1 MVKIYRLKQD
11 ETVKAVRKG
20 SVTISI
26 VGLGYVGLPLSA
38 LFAVEGAKVIGCDI
52 DPKIVKLLNEGKSHI
67 VEHDVASLLNEGAE
81 MINHT
86 CPNCGVRLLKY
97 KDETFCPSCGR
108 LAVVSS
114 YGARLL
120 ETAARAHSELIGR
133 RTTLDSLV
141 QRAVEAGRLHATTD
155 TTGAVRESDV
165 TLITVGTPLS
175 ERNEPNTA
183 AIIGA
188 GRAIGKGLT
197 KDSLVILKSTVS
209 PGTTEGIVKPIL
221 EEESGLKAGSDF
233 GLAHMPERI
242 KEGHALLEF
251 RTIPRI
257 VGGVNRR
264 SGEAAAALFGVFPAP
279 VHVFDSPRVTETSK
293 LFENIY
299 RDVNIALV
307 NELAQVCERIHVD
320 VMKAINAANTD
331 PKTHLLT
338 PGPGVGGYCLPKDTY
353 YLAHPSQRASFK
365 PKMILL
371 AREINDGM
379 ANHIIDLVKEC
390 FAEMDKE
397 IRGSKV
403 AILGLAF
410 KGNSGDLRNTPAYP
424 ILRGLIE
431 LGAEIVAQDPFVD
444 FDELRQ
450 RISGLALTR
459 DVKEAVGNADCAV
472 LLTDHLEY
480 RQIRAADLAKLMK
493 RPSAFV
499 DTRHIMEKENVTTA
513 GIVYRGIG
521 HGE

>member
-1 MVKIYRLKQD
+1 MDKIYGLQHD
-11 ETVKAVRKG
+11 EIVKAVRSG
-20 SVTISI
+20 DVTISI

-38 LFAVEGAKVIGCDI
+38 LFAAEGAKVIGCDI
-52 DPKIVKLLNEGKSHI
+52 DPKIVKLLNGGKSHI
-67 VEHDVASLLNEGAE
+67 VEHDVAGLLNEGAE

-97 KDETFCPSCGR
+97 RDETFCPSCGR
-108 LAVVSS
+108 LAVVSG

-120 ETAARAHSELIGR
+120 QTAARAHSELVGR

-141 QRAVEAGRLHATTD
+141 QRAVKAGRLHATTD
-155 TTGAVRESDV
+155 TTGAVKKSDI
-165 TLITVGTPLS
+165 TLITVGTPLN

-183 AIIGA
+183 AISEASG
-188 GRAIGKGLT
+188 AIGKGLK
-197 KDSLVILKSTVS
+197 KDALVILKSTVS

-221 EEESGLKAGSDF
+221 EQESGLRAGSDF

-257 VGGVNRR
+257 VGGVNQK
-264 SGEAAAALFGVFPAP
+264 SGEAAAALFSVFPAP

-307 NELAQVCERIHVD
+307 NELAQICEKIHVD

-353 YLAHPSQRASFK
+353 YLAHPSQKAHFK

-379 ANHIIDLVKEC
+379 AQHVISLVEEC
-390 FAEMDKE
+390 FAEMGKK

-403 AILGLAF
+403 AVLGLAF
-410 KGNSGDLRNTPAYP
+410 KGNSGDLRNTPAFP
-424 ILRGLIE
+424 VVGGLMK
-431 LGAEIVAQDPFVD
+431 LGATVSAQDPFAE
-444 FDELRQ
+444 FDELNQ
-450 RISGLALTR
+450 HIPNLSLTR
-459 DVKEAVGNADCAV
+459 DIEGAVKNADCAII
-472 LLTDHLEY
+472 LTDHLEY
-480 RQIRAADLAKLMK
+480 RRIKAADIARIMRK
-493 RPSAFV
+493 PSALV
-499 DTRHIMEKENVTTA
+499 DTRHIMEKAEATA
-513 GIVYRGIG
+513 VEMTYRGIG